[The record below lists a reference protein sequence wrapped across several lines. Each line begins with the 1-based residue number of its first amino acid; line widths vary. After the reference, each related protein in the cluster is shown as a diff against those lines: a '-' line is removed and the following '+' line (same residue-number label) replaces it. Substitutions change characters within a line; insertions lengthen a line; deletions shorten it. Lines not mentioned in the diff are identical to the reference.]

1 MTQQPHETPNNPPLE
16 IPEERRHLPAPSEPT
31 PSNGSWWKWLLGIVV
46 FLILAWLL
54 WSLFEGGQTE
64 EEFNNT
70 TPSVTATETVDVT
83 TTMTEDTTETVEPT
97 TPPSSEGAEPT
108 AQEEITTTVNLND
121 IISESPESEATPA
134 Q

>member
-31 PSNGSWWKWLLGIVV
+31 PQNGGWWKWLLGIVV

-54 WSLFEGGQTE
+54 WSLFEGGQSE
-64 EEFNNT
+64 EEFNNNT
-70 TPSVTATETVDVT
+70 TNVTATETVDVT
-83 TTMTEDTTETVEPT
+83 TTMTEDTTETVEPAT
-97 TPPSSEGAEPT
+97 EPSSEPSAPT
-108 AQEEITTTVNLND
+108 EQEEATTTVNLD
-121 IISESPESEATPA
+121 DLISEAPESETAPA